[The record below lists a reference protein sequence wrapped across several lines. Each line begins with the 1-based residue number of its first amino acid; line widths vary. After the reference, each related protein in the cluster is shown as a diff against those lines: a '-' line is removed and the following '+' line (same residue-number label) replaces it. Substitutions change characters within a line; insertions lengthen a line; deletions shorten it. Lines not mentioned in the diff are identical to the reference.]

1 MHAHLSPKFDRT
13 YETNFAGNKHAC
25 MFIWHIGVHA
35 KKPKGLSFRNDN
47 APSESISPHYNNKYT
62 YVKPI
67 GGKSVVVYLFFSH
80 HGQCPLDHTK
90 TPNHKQM
97 QNAYFFFKIHV
108 NYTFVFF

>member
-67 GGKSVVVYLFFSH
+67 GGKSVVVYLFFFTPWAMSIRSH
-80 HGQCPLDHTK
+80 KNTK
-90 TPNHKQM
+90 SQTD
-97 QNAYFFFKIHV
+97 AECIFFFSKSMLITHL
-108 NYTFVFF
+108 FF

>member
-1 MHAHLSPKFDRT
+1 MLML
-13 YETNFAGNKHAC
+13 GNRLEYIVSL
-25 MFIWHIGVHA
+25 MLRRQ
-35 KKPKGLSFRNDN
+35 KGLSFRNDN

-67 GGKSVVVYLFFSH
+67 GGKKRGCISLSFSH

-97 QNAYFFFKIHV
+97 QNAFFFFQ
-108 NYTFVFF
+108 NPC